1 MKTTVIGSDKAKT
14 NNEVKTNIRPNI
26 TGKEKNEND
35 KSDAAK
41 APAETPQEETA
52 QGTEVKAGDAP
63 AYVNQVNQPAQATEA
78 VKPEP
83 QEQPQAEP
91 SKKELKEQLLAKRVF
106 NLDTTVKMVADL
118 SKKIAQR
125 DRLKN
130 TIANLDTFAIQANED
145 GDVTESNKFHRCELT
160 ITDDEGNEF
169 VTKNAYIIDHVAQ
182 YVNSLCVEKLAE
194 IEAEI
199 VIPA

>member
-1 MKTTVIGSDKAKT
+1 MKTTVIGSDKATTKNELKT
-14 NNEVKTNIRPNI
+14 TNRPNI
-26 TGKEKNEND
+26 TGKEKNENH
-35 KSDAAK
+35 KSDAVK
-41 APAETPQEETA
+41 APAETPQGETA
-52 QGTEVKAGDAP
+52 QGTEVKAGDTP
-63 AYVNQVNQPAQATEA
+63 ANVNQVNQPAQATEA
-78 VKPEP
+78 VKAKP
-83 QEQPQAEP
+83 QAQPQAEP
-91 SKKELKEQLLAKRVF
+91 SKKELKEQLIAKRVF
-106 NLDTTVKMVADL
+106 NLDTTVIMVANL

>member
-1 MKTTVIGSDKAKT
+1 MKTTVIGSDKATTK
-14 NNEVKTNIRPNI
+14 NEVKTTNRPNI

-41 APAETPQEETA
+41 VPAQTPQGEKAE
-52 QGTEVKAGDAP
+52 GTETKAGDSP
-63 AYVNQVNQPAQATEA
+63 ANDNQVINSAPTAEA
-78 VKPEP
+78 VKAEE

-91 SKKELKEQLLAKRVF
+91 SKKELKEQLSANRAF

-169 VTKNAYIIDHVAQ
+169 VTKNAYIIDHVSQ

>member
-1 MKTTVIGSDKAKT
+1 MKTTVIGSDKATAK
-14 NNEVKTNIRPNI
+14 NEVKTTNRPNI

-41 APAETPQEETA
+41 AHAETPQDETA
-52 QGTEVKAGDAP
+52 QGTEVKAGDTP
-63 AYVNQVNQPAQATEA
+63 VNQVNQPAQATEA

-91 SKKELKEQLLAKRVF
+91 TKKELKEQLIAKRVF

-182 YVNSLCVEKLAE
+182 YVNSLCIEKLAE